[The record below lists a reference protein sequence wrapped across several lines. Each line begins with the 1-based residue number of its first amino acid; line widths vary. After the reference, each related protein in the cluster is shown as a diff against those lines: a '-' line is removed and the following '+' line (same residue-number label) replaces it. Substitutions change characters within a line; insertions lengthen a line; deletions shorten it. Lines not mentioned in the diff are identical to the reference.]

1 MRPYVYFLRCSPG
14 CSDASNAVRVGR
26 SSGPSTCR
34 LSSAS
39 VPAYGVHSVFCSF
52 IPEDT
57 QVSLVAYTVHRNPA
71 NFSPLPN
78 FFWPDRWLAQDSYV
92 LPTGDIVD
100 ASEVR
105 TRREAFMAF
114 SQGQMVCAG
123 RNVAQAE
130 MRAAICAVLREFDL
144 HAEGKAV
151 ETWED
156 GLQECFVTKV
166 GELKV
171 GLAPRR

>member
-1 MRPYVYFLRCSPG
+1 MPG
-14 CSDASNAVRVGR
+14 SSDASNAVRVGR

-34 LSSAS
+34 LSSAF
-39 VPAYGVHSVFCSF
+39 VPANRVHSVFCSF

-78 FFWPDRWLAQDSYV
+78 SFWPDRWLAQDSYI

-105 TRREAFMAF
+105 NRREAFMAF

-130 MRAAICAVLREFDL
+130 MRAVTCALVQQFDFKITDRAYL
-144 HAEGKAV
+144 D
-151 ETWED
+151 TWED
-156 GLQECFVTKV
+156 KLFEMFTTKRGALPV
-166 GELKV
+166 RITAR
-171 GLAPRR
+171 APL